1 MNFTPTQEQL
11 VIQEKYR
18 AFAETEMIPVRSHHD
33 REGTFPFNV
42 MEQAWDQKI
51 LNGPLPKKFGGSG
64 YSFLDASFASEEMGA
79 GCLGM
84 GITID
89 SHTLAFL
96 PLLLAGED
104 FQKDQFF
111 GQILDNR
118 LLGAFCLTEPGAGSD
133 IGALSS
139 RAVRRGDKYILTGR
153 KRFITNG
160 EVAGFHTVFA
170 KTDPEAGARGISVL
184 YVPAK
189 LPGVSIISRLDKMG
203 QRASVQNEI
212 TYEDVEI
219 PKEHLIGSEGS
230 GFRIAMETFNRTR
243 VAIAALSLGNARAA
257 YEYASRWAQG
267 RIQFGK
273 PITAQEGISFKL
285 AEMATELEAS
295 RLLVRRAAWGMD
307 QGDPEG
313 GVFSS
318 MAKYYATDAGMRIT
332 QEAVQI
338 MGGEGYS
345 RDFPVEKMM
354 RDAKLSQIYE
364 GTNEIQKVIIA
375 KGILRGN

>member
-18 AFAETEMIPVRSHHD
+18 AFAETEMIPVRSLHD
-33 REGTFPFNV
+33 REGSFPFKV
-42 MEQAWDQKI
+42 MDKAWDQGI
-51 LNGPLPKKFGGSG
+51 LNGPLPTRYGGAG
-64 YSFLDASFASEEMGA
+64 YTFLDASFASEEMGA

-96 PLLLAGED
+96 PLLLAGDED
-104 FQKDQFF
+104 QKGRIFKD
-111 GQILDNR
+111 ILDNR

-170 KTDPEAGARGISVL
+170 KTDPEARARGISVF

-219 PKEHLIGSEGS
+219 PKEHLIGSECT

>member
-1 MNFTPTQEQL
+1 MDFAPTRTQL
-11 VIQEKYR
+11 MIQEKYR
-18 AFAETEMIPVRSHHD
+18 AFAEEEMIPVRSLHD
-33 REGTFPFNV
+33 REGTFPFKV
-42 MEQAWDQKI
+42 MEKAWDQGI
-51 LNGPLPKKFGGSG
+51 LNGPLPVQYGGAG

-96 PLLLAGED
+96 PLLLAGDEGQQRRI
-104 FQKDQFF
+104 FQD
-111 GQILDNR
+111 ILDHR
-118 LLGAFCLTEPGAGSD
+118 LLGSFCLTEPGAGSD
-133 IGALSS
+133 IGAVAS

-170 KTDPEAGARGISVL
+170 KTDPNAGGRGISVFH
-184 YVPAK
+184 VPAD
-189 LPGVSIISRLDKMG
+189 LPGVTMVSRLDKMG

-212 TYEDVEI
+212 AYEEVEV
-219 PKEHLIGSEGS
+219 PAENLIGPEGA
-230 GFRIAMETFNRTR
+230 GFKTAMETFNRTR
-243 VAIAALSLGNARAA
+243 IAIAALSLGNARAA

-307 QGDPEG
+307 QGDASG

-332 QEAVQI
+332 EEAVQI

-375 KGILRGN
+375 KGILPKP